1 MRSRGTIVAII
12 IIVTVLLDQIIK
24 IAVKTSFYLGEDMP
38 VFSWFHLLF
47 IENNGMAFG
56 MTIGSKLALTLFR
69 IVAVSALVWYIHS
82 IIRMRVVPKGYLICL
97 ALITAGA
104 AGNIFDCVFYG
115 LIFNNPMPPQ
125 VASLFPEGGVYAP
138 VFMGKVVDM
147 FYFPLFSF
155 TWPDW
160 VPFVGGQFF
169 LFFQPVFNLA
179 DAAISCGIFV
189 LIVFYHKYVLSPSG
203 LRDLSLRGYSKRG
216 RM

>member
-1 MRSRGTIVAII
+1 MQ
-12 IIVTVLLDQIIK
+12 VL
-24 IAVKTSFYLGEDMP
+24 
-38 VFSWFHLLF
+38 SWFHLLF

-69 IVAVSALVWYIHS
+69 IVAVTALIWYICR
-82 IIRMRVVPKGYLICL
+82 IIWIREVPKGYLVCL
-97 ALITAGA
+97 AFITAGA

-125 VASLFPEGGVYAP
+125 VATLFPATGGYAP

-155 TWPDW
+155 TWPEW
-160 VPFVGGQFF
+160 VPFIGGDFF

-189 LIVFYHKYVLSPSG
+189 LIIFYHKYVLSPSG